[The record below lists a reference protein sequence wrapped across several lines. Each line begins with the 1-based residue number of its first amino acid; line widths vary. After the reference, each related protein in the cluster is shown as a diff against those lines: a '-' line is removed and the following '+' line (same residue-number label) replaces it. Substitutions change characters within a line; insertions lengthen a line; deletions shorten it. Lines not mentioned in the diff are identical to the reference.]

1 MSDADVELSD
11 PDLCQ
16 GIVISALAE
25 SVPLLGH
32 AQGEPTIVVRRG
44 KELFAIGAVCSHYS
58 GPLAEGLVEGDT
70 VRCPW
75 HHACFSLRTGEALRA
90 PALNPVACRQVELRD
105 GKVYVGDRIA
115 AAATP
120 PARAPG
126 TPAMPKAIVIVGG
139 GAAGN
144 AAAETLRREGYDGS
158 ITLFS
163 ADDSLPCDRP
173 NLSKSY
179 LAGSAQDDWIPLRSA
194 EFYREQRIEIKL
206 DARVTGIDTKA
217 REVTLED
224 GTRHAY
230 DALLLATGATPV
242 RLGIPGMDLPH
253 VHVLRTWADSR
264 ALVAAASDAK
274 RAVVIGA
281 SFIGLEVAASLR
293 ARGIEVDVVG
303 RETVLMER
311 VLGPEVGA
319 FLLGLHQQHGVR
331 FHLGATLA
339 AIDERA
345 VLLANGESLA
355 CDLVVVGVGVT
366 PALELAERAGLAID
380 RGVSV
385 DRFLE
390 TSAPGVYAAGDI
402 ARWPD
407 RLGGEP
413 IRVEHWVVAERAGQV
428 AARNM
433 LGGREPFDMVPFFW
447 TEQYDF
453 VLGYVGHAERF
464 DRVEIDGSLAG
475 RDCKLSYSRGGK
487 TLAIAV
493 VQRDL
498 EGLRSEVEFERAIAA
513 SG

>member
-1 MSDADVELSD
+1 MSDTNNELAG
-11 PDLCQ
+11 PDLCK
-16 GIVISALAE
+16 GVALSTLAE

-44 KELFAIGAVCSHYS
+44 AEVFAIGAVCTHYS
-58 GPLAEGLVEGDT
+58 GPLAEGLVEGDA

-90 PALNPVACRQVELRD
+90 PALNPVACRKVELRD
-105 GKVYVGDRIA
+105 GMVYVGDAIA
-115 AAATP
+115 PAVKP
-120 PARAPG
+120 PLPDKPG
-126 TPAMPKAIVIVGG
+126 LPKAIVIIGG

-144 AAAETLRREGYDGS
+144 AAAETLRREGYAGR
-158 ITLFS
+158 ITLLS
-163 ADDSLPCDRP
+163 ADSDLPCDRP

-179 LAGSAQDDWIPLRSA
+179 LAGTAQDDWIPLRSA
-194 EFYREQRIEIKL
+194 EFYREQRIDIRL
-206 DARVTGIDTKA
+206 AARVADIDTKK
-217 REVTLED
+217 REVALKD

-230 DALLLATGATPV
+230 DALLLATGADPV
-242 RLGIPGMDLPH
+242 RLGIPGMELPH
-253 VHVLRTWADSR
+253 VHLLRTWADSR
-264 ALVAAASDAK
+264 ALAAAAAKAK

-319 FLLGLHQQHGVR
+319 CLLALHQEHGVR

-339 AIDERA
+339 SIDERA
-345 VLLANGESLA
+345 VLLASGEA
-355 CDLVVVGVGVT
+355 IEGELVVVGVGVH

-380 RGVSV
+380 RGVAV
-385 DRFLE
+385 DRYLQ
-390 TSAPGVYAAGDI
+390 TSVAGIYAAGDI

-407 RLGGEP
+407 KLGGEP
-413 IRVEHWVVAERAGQV
+413 IRVEHWVVAERSGQV

-433 LGGREPFDMVPFFW
+433 LGRQEPFDHVPFFW

-464 DRVEIDGSLAG
+464 DRVEIEGSLAE
-475 RDCKLSYSRGGK
+475 RNCKLSYLRDGK
-487 TLAIAV
+487 TLAVAV
-493 VQRDL
+493 VGRDL
-498 EGLRSEVEFERAIAA
+498 DGLRSEVGFERAIAA
-513 SG
+513 AG